1 MLTERAARPLVCAY
15 ILQPIPFQLMVV
27 IDGMKKRK
35 GEKKKKMETML
46 AGDDSIMSEEQ
57 AAKRHTDSWTSKGPF
72 SLHHMHSR

>member
-1 MLTERAARPLVCAY
+1 MLTERARPLVCAY
-15 ILQPIPFQLMVV
+15 ILQPMPFQLMVV

-57 AAKRHTDSWTSKGPF
+57 AAKRHTDSWTSKGLF
-72 SLHHMHSR
+72 IICIH